1 MTAWLAGE
9 VHRLKTEVAVIGG
22 GTAGLNVAMAAADK
36 GAEVLVV
43 DKAHIQRSGA
53 IAGGIDHFMAYL
65 DTGEPWD
72 TREAWL
78 KYVGKVARGAAD
90 LHIHEK
96 VLCDELKDALA
107 RVEKMGIS
115 LRQKDTG
122 EIYRTQ
128 ALGQPGPYAINFDG
142 KFLKP
147 AMAKEDQS
155 RAGDQPV
162 SA

>member
-1 MTAWLAGE
+1 MSPWLAG
-9 VHRLKTEVAVIGG
+9 VTHRLKADVVVIGG
-22 GTAGLNVAMAAADK
+22 GTAGLNTAMAAAEK
-36 GAEVLVV
+36 GAEVLIV

-78 KYVGKVARGAAD
+78 KYVSKVARGAAD
-90 LHIHEK
+90 LRIHEK

-122 EIYRTQ
+122 EIFR
-128 ALGQPGPYAINFDG
+128 
-142 KFLKP
+142 
-147 AMAKEDQS
+147 
-155 RAGDQPV
+155 
-162 SA
+162 